1 MINFCNLAKM
11 KKMKNRIL
19 ALIDLSENTEKF
31 YLSINY
37 FFKIIGGELLLVHEI
52 NKLIPSFTDSEQKK
66 KLLLDEKNEAVKAIK
81 KQSSLLELDNI
92 EVLVTDKNVI
102 NYINELKSEDKNE
115 WIITGLKPFDN
126 FKSFFT
132 KSTIL
137 KLIEE
142 THFIKLIIPCN
153 KEITLIKHLK
163 FATHPN
169 FPVNL
174 EKLKTVIQSFGSTLE
189 TITFYTIIDDSD
201 DFFKIDSHL
210 NDLAN
215 NFPNQKIVTKIIQK
229 KDANITIGVEFGFE
243 TLLVIQKGPRNF
255 LDLIFRK
262 LTINQILESN
272 ITPLII
278 LP

>member
-1 MINFCNLAKM
+1 
-11 KKMKNRIL
+11 MKNRIL
-19 ALIDLSENTEKF
+19 ALIGLSENIEKI
-31 YLSINY
+31 YPSINY
-37 FFKIIGGELLLVHEI
+37 FFKIIGGELLLVHETH
-52 NKLIPSFTDSEQKK
+52 KLIPSFTDFEQKK
-66 KLLLDEKNEAVKAIK
+66 KLLNDEKNEAVKTIK

-92 EVLVTDKNVI
+92 EVLVTDKSVI
-102 NYINELKSEDKNE
+102 NYINELQSEEKND
-115 WIITGLKPFDN
+115 WVITGLKPSDN
-126 FKSFFT
+126 FKSFFS

-142 THFIKLIIPCN
+142 NHFIKLIIPFDRE
-153 KEITLIKHLK
+153 KTLIKHLK

-169 FPVNL
+169 FQVNL
-174 EKLKTVIQSFGSTLE
+174 EKLKTVIQFFGSTLE
-189 TITFYTIIDDSD
+189 TITFYTLIDDSD

-210 NDLAN
+210 NDLTS

-229 KDANITIGVEFGFE
+229 KDANNTIGAEFDFE
-243 TLLVIQKGPRNF
+243 TLTMIQKRQRKF
-255 LDLIFRK
+255 IDLIFRK